1 MITIK
6 DIFSL
11 IISVI
16 GIIFVLFL
24 TYYGTKWLSTKA
36 NVINKSKY
44 MNIVDRI
51 MLGQNKY
58 MAIAEI
64 SNKYYLLSITE
75 SQINIIK
82 ELDDFQTLPEE
93 KKEVTMEFSKIL
105 NNLLKKK

>member
-16 GIIFVLFL
+16 GIILVLFL
-24 TYYGTKWLSTKA
+24 TYYSTKWISKKT

-51 MLGQNKY
+51 MLGQNSY

-75 SQINIIK
+75 SQVNIIK
-82 ELDDFQTLPEE
+82 ELDDFQIKDEEE
-93 KKEVTMEFSKIL
+93 KQTNMDFSKIL
-105 NNLLKKK
+105 KKFLKK